1 MKCFIKLQHGLFN
14 ARLSVKEIKV
24 QINVAAL
31 STFNV
36 GCVIGIILNF
46 DKDIRIKL
54 YVKYFRTTD
63 LRLASR
69 RANQLR
75 YRGFG
80 TLNNK
85 LLY

>member
-54 YVKYFRTTD
+54 HRITSNHRPPSCKQTR
-63 LRLASR
+63 
-69 RANQLR
+69 
-75 YRGFG
+75 
-80 TLNNK
+80 
-85 LLY
+85 